1 MFYYRIYDDEE
12 QVNYIKTVVEQKRIR
27 ELLQDFEKGHQEYHN
42 KEFIHFLQ
50 EQDPKAELIDV
61 TTITY

>member
-12 QVNYIKTVVEQKRIR
+12 KVNYIKTTIEQKQIR
-27 ELLQDFEKGHQEYHN
+27 QLLKDFEKVHQEYHN
-42 KEFIHFLQ
+42 SEFIHFLK
-50 EQDPKAELIDV
+50 EHDAHAELIQV